1 MNFCGFAVR
10 AAFVAV
16 LIGLSVPAQAFRSI
30 DVQSFTDPDY
40 VGFQPKK
47 VVVMVVG
54 GTHEVTAEILER
66 VTSQLAKRGIQ
77 AFSARNLFPPTRTW
91 TEADQAAIYEKNEID
106 SGLIV
111 TVGANAS
118 QIIPVATQ
126 TYGSA
131 NVFGN
136 VNSSGSFNAQGTSS
150 ATSYNIMAAK
160 SKAEFSAVL
169 LDIKKNR
176 TVWYAD
182 VLVKASGT
190 LFVSEKGD
198 AKGVV
203 NGIVKGLEDDGH
215 VLKQAPSTPRGRAT
229 TAIGMV

>member
-1 MNFCGFAVR
+1 MK
-10 AAFVAV
+10 AALLSV
-16 LIGLSVPAQAFRSI
+16 LLGLSVPAEAFRSI

-40 VGFQPKK
+40 VGYQPKK
-47 VVVMVVG
+47 IVVMVVG

-66 VTSQLAKRGIQ
+66 VTAQLAKKGVQ
-77 AFSARNLFPPTRTW
+77 AFPARNLFPPTRTW
-91 TEADQAAIYEKNEID
+91 TEADQAAIYEKYEID
-106 SGLIV
+106 SGLII
-111 TVGANAS
+111 TVGASAS

-136 VNSSGSFNAQGTSS
+136 VNSSGSFNAHGTSS
-150 ATSYNIMAAK
+150 ATSYNVMSAK

-182 VLVKASGT
+182 VLVKAQGT

-203 NGIVKGLEDDGH
+203 NGILDGLEDDGH
-215 VLKQAPSTPRGRAT
+215 VSK
-229 TAIGMV
+229 

>member
-1 MNFCGFAVR
+1 MRFCSFAKR
-10 AAFVAV
+10 AALLA
-16 LIGLSVPAQAFRSI
+16 LLLCLSVPAQAFRSI

-54 GTHEVTAEILER
+54 GSHEVTSEILER
-66 VTSQLAKRGIQ
+66 VTAQLAKKGIE
-77 AFSARNLFPPTRTW
+77 AFPARSLFPPTRTW

-111 TVGANAS
+111 TVGASAS
-118 QIIPVATQ
+118 QIIPIATQ

-150 ATSYNIMAAK
+150 STSYNIMAAK

-176 TVWYAD
+176 TAWYAD

-203 NGIVKGLEDDGH
+203 NGILEGLEDDGH
-215 VLKQAPSTPRGRAT
+215 VSK
-229 TAIGMV
+229 

>member
-1 MNFCGFAVR
+1 MNRRILAPH
-10 AAFVAV
+10 AAFLIV
-16 LIGLSVPAQAFRSI
+16 LFSLSNPAHAFRSI

-54 GTHEVTAEILER
+54 GSHEVTSEILER
-66 VTSQLAKRGIQ
+66 VTEQLAKKGIQ
-77 AFSARNLFPPTRTW
+77 AFPARSLFPPTRTW

-111 TVGANAS
+111 TVGASAS
-118 QIIPVATQ
+118 QIIPIATQ

-136 VNSSGSFNAQGTSS
+136 VKSSGSFNAQGTSS

-176 TVWYAD
+176 TAWYAD

-203 NGIVKGLEDDGH
+203 NGILEGLEDDGH
-215 VLKQAPSTPRGRAT
+215 VSK
-229 TAIGMV
+229 

>member
-1 MNFCGFAVR
+1 MGMLNSGLRTGLLALLLC
-10 AAFVAV
+10 
-16 LIGLSVPAQAFRSI
+16 LSVPAQAFRFI

-40 VGFQPKK
+40 VGYQPKK
-47 VVVMVVG
+47 LVVMVIG
-54 GTHEVTAEILER
+54 GTHEVTAEIIER
-66 VTSQLAKRGIQ
+66 VTTQLAKKGIQ
-77 AFSARNLFPPTRTW
+77 AFPARSLFPPTRTW
-91 TEADQAAIYEKNEID
+91 AEADQAAIYEKNEID

-111 TVGANAS
+111 TVGASAS
-118 QIIPVATQ
+118 QIIPIATQ
-126 TYGSA
+126 TYGSS

-136 VNSSGSFNAQGTSS
+136 VNSSGTFNAQGTSS

-169 LDIKKNR
+169 LDIKRNR

-182 VLVKASGT
+182 ILVKAQGT

-215 VLKQAPSTPRGRAT
+215 VSQ
-229 TAIGMV
+229 

>member
-1 MNFCGFAVR
+1 MNSRGVTIHTAFLTVLFC
-10 AAFVAV
+10 
-16 LIGLSVPAQAFRSI
+16 LSVPAQAFRSI

-54 GTHEVTAEILER
+54 GTHEVTSEILER
-66 VTSQLAKRGIQ
+66 VTAQLAKKGIQ
-77 AFSARNLFPPTRTW
+77 AFPARSLFPPTRTW

-111 TVGANAS
+111 TVGASAS
-118 QIIPVATQ
+118 QIIPIATQ

-150 ATSYNIMAAK
+150 ATSYNIMSAK

-203 NGIVKGLEDDGH
+203 NGIMGGLEDDGH
-215 VLKQAPSTPRGRAT
+215 VSK
-229 TAIGMV
+229 

>member
-1 MNFCGFAVR
+1 MKSRGYAIHSALLTILFS
-10 AAFVAV
+10 
-16 LIGLSVPAQAFRSI
+16 LSFPAHGFRSI

-40 VGFQPKK
+40 IGFQPKK

-54 GTHEVTAEILER
+54 GTHEVTSEILER
-66 VTSQLAKRGIQ
+66 VTAQLAKKGIQ
-77 AFSARNLFPPTRTW
+77 AFAARKLFPPTRTW
-91 TEADQAAIYEKNEID
+91 TEADQEAIYEKNEID
-106 SGLIV
+106 SGLII
-111 TVGANAS
+111 TVGASAS

-150 ATSYNIMAAK
+150 STSYNIMGAK

-176 TVWYAD
+176 TAWYAD

-203 NGIVKGLEDDGH
+203 NGILEGLEDDGH
-215 VLKQAPSTPRGRAT
+215 VSK
-229 TAIGMV
+229 

>member
-1 MNFCGFAVR
+1 MKLRRFALS
-10 AAFVAV
+10 AAFVAAFSC
-16 LIGLSVPAQAFRSI
+16 LATPAQAFRSI

-40 VGFQPKK
+40 AGYQPKK

-66 VTSQLAKRGIQ
+66 VTVQLAKKGIQ
-77 AFSARNLFPPTRTW
+77 AFPARKLFPPTRTW
-91 TEADQAAIYEKNEID
+91 SEADQAAIYEKNEID

-118 QIIPVATQ
+118 QVIPVATQ

-136 VNSSGSFNAQGTSS
+136 VNSSGSFNAYGTSS
-150 ATSYNIMAAK
+150 ATSYNIMGAR

-169 LDIKKNR
+169 LDIKNNR

-182 VLVKASGT
+182 VLVKAQGT

-203 NGIVKGLEDDGH
+203 NGILEGLEEDGH
-215 VLKQAPSTPRGRAT
+215 VSK
-229 TAIGMV
+229 

>member
-1 MNFCGFAVR
+1 MRFCSFAKR
-10 AAFVAV
+10 AALLA
-16 LIGLSVPAQAFRSI
+16 LLLCLSVPAQAFRSI

-54 GTHEVTAEILER
+54 GSLEVSSEILER
-66 VTSQLAKRGIQ
+66 VTAQWAKKGIE
-77 AFSARNLFPPTRTW
+77 AFPARSLFPPTRTW

-111 TVGANAS
+111 TVGASAS
-118 QIIPVATQ
+118 QIIPIATQ

-150 ATSYNIMAAK
+150 STSYNIMAAK

-176 TVWYAD
+176 TAWYAD

-203 NGIVKGLEDDGH
+203 NGILEGLEDDGH
-215 VLKQAPSTPRGRAT
+215 VSK
-229 TAIGMV
+229 

>member
-1 MNFCGFAVR
+1 MNRR
-10 AAFVAV
+10 ALALHAALLTV
-16 LIGLSVPAQAFRSI
+16 LFSLSSPAQAFRSI

-40 VGFQPKK
+40 IGFQPKK

-54 GTHEVTAEILER
+54 GSHEVTSEILER
-66 VTSQLAKRGIQ
+66 VTAQLAKKGIQ
-77 AFSARNLFPPTRTW
+77 AFPARTLFPPTRTW

-111 TVGANAS
+111 TVGASAS
-118 QIIPVATQ
+118 QIIPIATQ

-150 ATSYNIMAAK
+150 ATSYNIMSAK

-176 TVWYAD
+176 TAWYAD

-203 NGIVKGLEDDGH
+203 NGILEGLEDDGH
-215 VLKQAPSTPRGRAT
+215 VVK
-229 TAIGMV
+229 